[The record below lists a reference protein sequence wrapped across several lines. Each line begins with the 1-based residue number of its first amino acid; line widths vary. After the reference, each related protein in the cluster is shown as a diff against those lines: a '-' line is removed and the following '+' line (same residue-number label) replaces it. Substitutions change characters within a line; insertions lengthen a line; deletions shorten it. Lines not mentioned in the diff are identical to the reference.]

1 MGKHSRVSSPF
12 LGTTPISD
20 QLQVNKTHNILA
32 CKSLASFDT
41 SPTHDRQR
49 YSSDG
54 SCRIGGQ
61 KGYRIANVARQADA
75 PEGNGLDPL
84 SYFLVG
90 AACAICLA

>member
-1 MGKHSRVSSPF
+1 MRKYSRVSSPF

-20 QLQVNKTHNILA
+20 QLQVNKTHNILT

-41 SPTHDRQR
+41 SPTHDKRR
-49 YSSDG
+49 YSGDV

-61 KGYRIANVARQADA
+61 KGYRIANVARLADA

-90 AACAICLA
+90 VACAICLS

>member
-41 SPTHDRQR
+41 PSTHDGQR
-49 YSSDG
+49 YSSDV
-54 SCRIGGQ
+54 SCCIGGQ
-61 KGYRIANVARQADA
+61 KATASPMLRGKLMRLKGMA
-75 PEGNGLDPL
+75 LTL
-84 SYFLVG
+84 SV
-90 AACAICLA
+90 ISS